1 MKRNGCCVTIT
12 MESYTDT
19 DKIKRALIPFSK
31 FKQEWIPANA
41 DNPITAFLT
50 TDNIYET
57 QPRNELYG
65 MTYSFSFVFDL
76 LVSALNQQNGVI
88 EMSMDYLTILGNLGH
103 CKFEF
108 SRKPVPKGEKPS
120 KYWLRKEEEARRQIA
135 TEKQQ
140 EEQQED
146 QQEERC
152 STESPKD
159 FCRIQSPD
167 ATHIEITLNAA
178 DATIANSAADSVYT
192 VMPSMQLDGD
202 LIQEPGRLLRFS
214 STDLGLVARTNGAKS
229 WSHVHYMQPFSDLY
243 DKLKL
248 LPDVASLKMTYKT
261 AMGIRTEI
269 KTERE
274 MK

>member
-140 EEQQED
+140 EE
-146 QQEERC
+146 RC

-159 FCRIQSPD
+159 FWVISFRNPAGCCDSAVRISDSSPKRTVRR
-167 ATHIEITLNAA
+167 AGHIC
-178 DATIANSAADSVYT
+178 TICSRSPICT
-192 VMPSMQLDGD
+192 TS
-202 LIQEPGRLLRFS
+202 
-214 STDLGLVARTNGAKS
+214 
-229 WSHVHYMQPFSDLY
+229 
-243 DKLKL
+243 
-248 LPDVASLKMTYKT
+248 
-261 AMGIRTEI
+261 
-269 KTERE
+269 
-274 MK
+274 

>member
-12 MESYTDT
+12 MESYTDI

-31 FKQEWIPANA
+31 FRQEWIPGSP
-41 DNPITAFLT
+41 DNPITAVLT
-50 TDNIYET
+50 TDDIYET
-57 QPRNELYG
+57 RMQDELYG
-65 MTYSFSFVFDL
+65 PTYTFSVVFDL

-88 EMSMDYLTILGNLGH
+88 EMSMDYLTAIGNLGH

-135 TEKQQ
+135 A
-140 EEQQED
+140 EQMDELD
-146 QQEERC
+146 GTK
-152 STESPKD
+152 SLKD
-159 FCRIQSPD
+159 FCRVQSPD
-167 ATHIEITLNAA
+167 ATRIEITLNAA
-178 DATIANSAADSVYT
+178 DGAVVNSASDAVYT
-192 VMPSMQLDGD
+192 VMPSMQLDNDSAHGNS
-202 LIQEPGRLLRFS
+202 RLLRFS
-214 STDLGLVARTNGAKS
+214 SPDLGLVARTNGAKN
-229 WSHVHYMQPFSDLY
+229 WSHMHYMRPFSELY

-248 LPDVASLKMTYKT
+248 LPDVTSLKMTYKT

>member
-19 DKIKRALIPFSK
+19 DKIKRSLVPFSK
-31 FKQEWIPANA
+31 FRQEWIPVNT
-41 DNPITAFLT
+41 DNPITVILT

-57 QPRNELYG
+57 RMQDELYG
-65 MTYSFSFVFDL
+65 PTYTFSVVFDL

-88 EMSMDYLTILGNLGH
+88 DMTMDYLTTLGNEGH
-103 CKFEF
+103 SRFEF

-120 KYWLRKEEEARRQIA
+120 KYWLRKEEEAR
-135 TEKQQ
+135 KQMAAERL
-140 EEQQED
+140 EEQQ
-146 QQEERC
+146 RI
-152 STESPKD
+152 ESPKD
-159 FCRIQSPD
+159 FCCVQSPD
-167 ATHIEITLNAA
+167 ATCIEITLTDA
-178 DATIANSAADSVYT
+178 DDAVVNSTGDAVYT
-192 VMPSMQLDGD
+192 VMPSMHLNNNLVHGNN
-202 LIQEPGRLLRFS
+202 RLLRFS
-214 STDLGLVARTNGAKS
+214 SPDLGLVAKTNGAKR
-229 WSHVHYMQPFSDLY
+229 WSHMHYMQPFSELY

-248 LPDVASLKMTYKT
+248 LPDVTSLKMTYKT

>member
-12 MESYTDT
+12 MESYTDI
-19 DKIKRALIPFSK
+19 DKIKRTLIPFSK
-31 FKQEWIPANA
+31 FRQEWIPVNA
-41 DNPITAFLT
+41 DNPITVILT

-57 QPRNELYG
+57 QPRNDLYG

-88 EMSMDYLTILGNLGH
+88 EMTMDYLTILGNLGH

-140 EEQQED
+140 EEQQE
-146 QQEERC
+146 ERRG
-152 STESPKD
+152 SESPKD

-167 ATHIEITLNAA
+167 ATRIEITLNAA
-178 DATIANSAADSVYT
+178 DAAIANSAADSVYT
-192 VMPSMQLDGD
+192 VMPSMQLDNDSARGN
-202 LIQEPGRLLRFS
+202 GNLLRFS
-214 STDLGLVARTNGAKS
+214 SPDLGLVAKTNGAKS
-229 WSHVHYMQPFSDLY
+229 WSHMHYMRPFSELY
-243 DKLKL
+243 DRLKL
-248 LPDVASLKMTYKT
+248 LPDVTSLKMTYKT
-261 AMGIRTEI
+261 AMGISTEI
-269 KTERE
+269 KTERK

>member
-31 FKQEWIPANA
+31 FKQEWIPVNA
-41 DNPITAFLT
+41 DNPITVILT

-57 QPRNELYG
+57 QPRNDLYG

-76 LVSALNQQNGVI
+76 LVSTLNQQNGVI
-88 EMSMDYLTILGNLGH
+88 EMTMDYLTILGNLGH

-120 KYWLRKEEEARRQIA
+120 KYWLRKEEEARRQMA
-135 TEKQQ
+135 A
-140 EEQQED
+140 EQMDELNGTK
-146 QQEERC
+146 
-152 STESPKD
+152 SLKD
-159 FCRIQSPD
+159 FCRVQSPD
-167 ATHIEITLNAA
+167 ATRIEITHAA
-178 DATIANSAADSVYT
+178 DDAVVNSVADAVYA
-192 VMPSMQLDGD
+192 VIPSMQLDSDSAYGNS
-202 LIQEPGRLLRFS
+202 RLLRFS
-214 STDLGLVARTNGAKS
+214 SPDLGLVAKTNGATS
-229 WSHVHYMQPFSDLY
+229 WSHMQYMQPFSELY

-248 LPDVASLKMTYKT
+248 LPDVTSLKMTYKT
-261 AMGIRTEI
+261 AMGVSTEI
-269 KTERE
+269 KTERT